1 MSGFLILILIF
12 GAVWLLFVLPAR
24 RRRVSHSAMQDTIE
38 AGDDVITA
46 GGIHGSVREIVED
59 LVHVE
64 IAPGVV
70 VQVDRRAIA
79 AVARD
84 VEVEVEPE
92 PEAEALPEPDE
103 SVRGT
108 SEEPG

>member
-1 MSGFLILILIF
+1 VGGFLILIVIF

-24 RRRVSHSAMQDTIE
+24 RRRASHSAMQETIV

-46 GGIHGSVREIVED
+46 GGIHGTVRELVDD

-64 IAPGVV
+64 IAPDVV

-84 VEVEVEPE
+84 VDVEVEPE
-92 PEAEALPEPDE
+92 VEPEVETDHGASVEP
-103 SVRGT
+103 S
-108 SEEPG
+108 

>member
-1 MSGFLILILIF
+1 
-12 GAVWLLFVLPAR
+12 
-24 RRRVSHSAMQDTIE
+24 MQETIV

-46 GGIHGSVREIVED
+46 GGIHGTVRELVDD

-70 VQVDRRAIA
+70 VEVDRLAIA

-92 PEAEALPEPDE
+92 GEPEVETDHGASVEP
-103 SVRGT
+103 S
-108 SEEPG
+108 

>member
-1 MSGFLILILIF
+1 VGGFLILIVIF

-24 RRRVSHSAMQDTIE
+24 RRRASHSAMQETVTV
-38 AGDDVITA
+38 GDEVITA
-46 GGIHGSVREIVED
+46 GGIHGAVRELVDD

-79 AVARD
+79 AVARE

-92 PEAEALPEPDE
+92 PEPEGEPEVE
-103 SVRGT
+103 SDHGASV
-108 SEEPG
+108 EPS